1 MTIEKNGRLISDQ
14 YGCEPFDHLYY
25 TQHQVNLYISTIF
38 VLFLENAHLKG
49 TWERETLLFE
59 YMLHHQKHDEAAND
73 YDG

>member
-1 MTIEKNGRLISDQ
+1 MTREKNGRLISDQ